1 MKRLFSIL
9 SAAVMLLSI
18 AAVIVYATGDG
29 KTRGD
34 VNGDGKVD
42 SADALLVMK
51 YDAGLTKLAENEI
64 KRADLNGDGKV
75 DSCDA
80 VYILRIAAG
89 LKVPDAE
96 TTAKETSSVSEPTTE
111 ETTESTTENTTK
123 PTEPV
128 TKPTEPVTKPTEPV
142 TKPTE
147 PVTKPTEP
155 TSKPTT
161 APATTDPNW
170 DPSKNAV
177 IDWGGGTTKK
187 N

>member
-1 MKRLFSIL
+1 MKKLFSIL
-9 SAAVMLLSI
+9 SAAVIVLSV
-18 AAVIVYATGDG
+18 AAVMAFAVGDG

-42 SADALLVMK
+42 SADAMLVMK
-51 YDAGLTKLAENEI
+51 CDAGLLSLSNDEI
-64 KRADLNGDGKV
+64 KRADLNGDGKI

-96 TTAKETSSVSEPTTE
+96 TTAKETSSVSEPVTE
-111 ETTESTTENTTK
+111 PTRPATK
-123 PTEPV
+123 PSEPVTNPTEPA
-128 TKPTEPVTKPTEPV
+128 TT
-142 TKPTE
+142 
-147 PVTKPTEP
+147 
-155 TSKPTT
+155 PTT
-161 APATTDPNW
+161 ADSNW

>member
-1 MKRLFSIL
+1 MKKLFSIL
-9 SAAVMLLSI
+9 SAAVIVLSV
-18 AAVIVYATGDG
+18 AAVMAFAVGDG
-29 KTRGD
+29 KNRGD
-34 VNGDGKVD
+34 VNGDGK
-42 SADALLVMK
+42 
-51 YDAGLTKLAENEI
+51 I
-64 KRADLNGDGKV
+64 

-89 LKVPDAE
+89 LKVSDAE

-111 ETTESTTENTTK
+111 ETTKPTTENTTK

-128 TKPTEPVTKPTEPV
+128 TEPTRPATKPSEPVTKPTEPA
-142 TKPTE
+142 TT
-147 PVTKPTEP
+147 
-155 TSKPTT
+155 PTT
-161 APATTDPNW
+161 ADSNW

>member
-1 MKRLFSIL
+1 M
-9 SAAVMLLSI
+9 
-18 AAVIVYATGDG
+18 
-29 KTRGD
+29 
-34 VNGDGKVD
+34 
-42 SADALLVMK
+42 LVMK
-51 YDAGLTKLAENEI
+51 CDAGLLSLSNDEI
-64 KRADLNGDGKV
+64 KRADLNGDGKI

-111 ETTESTTENTTK
+111 ETTKPTTENTTK

-128 TKPTEPVTKPTEPV
+128 TEPTRPATKPSEPVTKPTEPA
-142 TKPTE
+142 TT
-147 PVTKPTEP
+147 
-155 TSKPTT
+155 PTT
-161 APATTDPNW
+161 ADSNW

>member
-1 MKRLFSIL
+1 MKKLFSIL
-9 SAAVMLLSI
+9 SAAVIVLSV
-18 AAVIVYATGDG
+18 AAVMAFAV
-29 KTRGD
+29 
-34 VNGDGKVD
+34 GDGKVD
-42 SADALLVMK
+42 SADAMLVMK
-51 YDAGLTKLAENEI
+51 CDAGLLSLSNDEI
-64 KRADLNGDGKV
+64 KRADLNGDGKI

-89 LKVPDAE
+89 LKVSDAE

-111 ETTESTTENTTK
+111 ETTKPTTENTTKPTTENTTK

-128 TKPTEPVTKPTEPV
+128 TEPTRPATKPSEPVTKPTVPA
-142 TKPTE
+142 TT
-147 PVTKPTEP
+147 
-155 TSKPTT
+155 PTT
-161 APATTDPNW
+161 ADSNW

>member
-1 MKRLFSIL
+1 ML
-9 SAAVMLLSI
+9 SVAAVM
-18 AAVIVYATGDG
+18 AFAVGDG
-29 KTRGD
+29 KARGD

-42 SADALLVMK
+42 SADAMLVMK
-51 YDAGLTKLAENEI
+51 CDAGLFEPLKMTKI
-64 KRADLNGDGKV
+64 KKSRFKTV
-75 DSCDA
+75 TVKIDSCDA

-89 LKVPDAE
+89 LKVSDAE

-111 ETTESTTENTTK
+111 ETTKPTTENTTK

-128 TKPTEPVTKPTEPV
+128 TEPTRPATKPSEPITKPTEPA
-142 TKPTE
+142 TT
-147 PVTKPTEP
+147 
-155 TSKPTT
+155 PTT
-161 APATTDPNW
+161 ADSNW

>member
-1 MKRLFSIL
+1 MKKLFSIL
-9 SAAVMLLSI
+9 SAAVIVLSV
-18 AAVIVYATGDG
+18 AAVMVFAVGDG
-29 KTRGD
+29 KNRGD

-42 SADALLVMK
+42 SADAMLVMK
-51 YDAGLTKLAENEI
+51 CDAGLLSLSNDEI
-64 KRADLNGDGKV
+64 KRADLNGDGKI

-89 LKVPDAE
+89 LKVSDAE

-111 ETTESTTENTTK
+111 KTTK

-128 TKPTEPVTKPTEPV
+128 TKPTEPATT
-142 TKPTE
+142 
-147 PVTKPTEP
+147 
-155 TSKPTT
+155 PTT
-161 APATTDPNW
+161 ADSNW

>member
-1 MKRLFSIL
+1 MKKLFSIL
-9 SAAVMLLSI
+9 SAAVIVLSV
-18 AAVIVYATGDG
+18 AAVMAFAVGDG
-29 KTRGD
+29 KNRGD

-42 SADALLVMK
+42 SADAMLVMK
-51 YDAGLTKLAENEI
+51 HDAGLLSLSKDEI
-64 KRADLNGDGKV
+64 KRADLNGDGKI

-96 TTAKETSSVSEPTTE
+96 TTAKETSSVLEP
-111 ETTESTTENTTK
+111 TTENTTK

-128 TKPTEPVTKPTEPV
+128 TEPTRPATKPSEPVTKPTEPA
-142 TKPTE
+142 TT
-147 PVTKPTEP
+147 
-155 TSKPTT
+155 PTT
-161 APATTDPNW
+161 ADPNW

>member
-1 MKRLFSIL
+1 MKKLFSIL
-9 SAAVMLLSI
+9 SAAVIVLSV
-18 AAVIVYATGDG
+18 AAVMAFAVGDG

-42 SADALLVMK
+42 SADAMLVMK
-51 YDAGLTKLAENEI
+51 CDAGLLSLSNDEI
-64 KRADLNGDGKV
+64 KRADLNGDGKI

-111 ETTESTTENTTK
+111 NTTKPTTEETTKPTTENTTK

-128 TKPTEPVTKPTEPV
+128 TEPTEPATT
-142 TKPTE
+142 
-147 PVTKPTEP
+147 
-155 TSKPTT
+155 PTT
-161 APATTDPNW
+161 ADSNW

>member
-1 MKRLFSIL
+1 MKKLFSIL
-9 SAAVMLLSI
+9 SAAVIVLSV
-18 AAVIVYATGDG
+18 AAVMVFAVGDG
-29 KTRGD
+29 KNRGD

-42 SADALLVMK
+42 SADAMLVMK
-51 YDAGLTKLAENEI
+51 CDAGLLSLSNDEI
-64 KRADLNGDGKV
+64 KRADLNGDGKI

-89 LKVPDAE
+89 LKVSDAE

-111 ETTESTTENTTK
+111 ETTKPTTENTTKPTTENTTK

-128 TKPTEPVTKPTEPV
+128 TKPTEPATT
-142 TKPTE
+142 
-147 PVTKPTEP
+147 
-155 TSKPTT
+155 PTT
-161 APATTDPNW
+161 ADSNW

>member
-1 MKRLFSIL
+1 MSL
-9 SAAVMLLSI
+9 SN
-18 AAVIVYATGDG
+18 D
-29 KTRGD
+29 
-34 VNGDGKVD
+34 
-42 SADALLVMK
+42 
-51 YDAGLTKLAENEI
+51 EI
-64 KRADLNGDGKV
+64 KRADLNGDGKI

-111 ETTESTTENTTK
+111 NTTKTTTEETTK

-128 TKPTEPVTKPTEPV
+128 TKPTEPATT
-142 TKPTE
+142 
-147 PVTKPTEP
+147 
-155 TSKPTT
+155 PTT
-161 APATTDPNW
+161 ADSNW